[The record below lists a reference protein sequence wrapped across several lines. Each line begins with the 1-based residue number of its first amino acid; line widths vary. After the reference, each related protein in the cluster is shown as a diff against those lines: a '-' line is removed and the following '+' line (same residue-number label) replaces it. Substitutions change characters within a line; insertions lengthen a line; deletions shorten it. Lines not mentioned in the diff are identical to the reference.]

1 MLAAASAAPTTA
13 SAGVGDLI
21 SPFGSGGA
29 VLSQFGTGI
38 AKVTQASDLAVA
50 PNGDIYETGQ
60 TSATDDQLFLS
71 RFKPNGS
78 LDTSFGGSGVVTEQ
92 LESAPGQG
100 TSGTHVIVLP
110 SGNVLVTALVGQTE
124 VALAEFTSS
133 GALDTS
139 FAPSSSQPGV
149 FFEDPGVPNEQLVR
163 LGGVAVQRD
172 GKPVLTLDVSTGSD
186 QSTITGGLAEVQRLT
201 TNGTLD
207 TGFASAG
214 TYTVPLLAGAP
225 SGAWMQALAPV
236 VDSTGNIVFPLQVDG
251 APTTD
256 VTAMTLDSLSSG
268 GAPNPGFPASLETST
283 ATPTPQSSALAVIQA
298 SNGDYV
304 AVGSGAVGN
313 AAVGGEQFAVAA
325 IKPSG
330 APDTA
335 FGPNGTG
342 GIQIGP
348 MGSEFGEAVM
358 QQADGGFVLFGPASG
373 VLSASSGLAFLN
385 PDGTPH
391 TTYGV
396 GGYIVPALPS
406 LVEAV
411 SAALSADGQLLV
423 AGSEAVGQT
432 PEAFLGKL
440 TLDDPPRLLFTFDP
454 AAPVAGQPVNFAA
467 ASIGASSAVTVKWD
481 FGSGSF
487 TASGLTATHTFT
499 AAGNYALR
507 VQSTDADGQATVQ
520 TQTVTVAAAPATV
533 NECTSSL
540 QPTAAINSALML
552 SEGLLVTGSSAAHCP
567 STVKSVGVA
576 IARLKGKKCS
586 FLSAHHRWGR
596 YAGCKPTVYLPASGT
611 YSWAL
616 SLKLKLAPGSYSVWA
631 HAIDSES
638 VAGAATAGT
647 HSKLRKGA

>member
-1 MLAAASAAPTTA
+1 MFAAVCAAPAAA
-13 SAGVGDLI
+13 SAGVGDLV
-21 SPFGSGGA
+21 STFGSGGA
-29 VLSQFGTGI
+29 VLSQFATGI

-60 TSATDDQLFLS
+60 TQGTDSELFLS
-71 RFKPNGS
+71 RFLPNGS
-78 LDTSFGGSGVVTEQ
+78 LDTSFGASGVVTEQ
-92 LESAPGQG
+92 LESTPGQG

-110 SGNVLVTALVGQTE
+110 SGDVLVTALVGQTE

-139 FAPSSSQPGV
+139 FAPSSPQPGV
-149 FFEDPGVPNEQLVR
+149 FFEDPGVADEQLVR

-172 GKPVLTLDVSTGSD
+172 GKPVLTLNISTGTD
-186 QSTITGGLAEVQRLT
+186 QSTITGGLAEVQRLST
-201 TNGTLD
+201 DGMLD
-207 TGFASAG
+207 TDFASSG
-214 TYTVPLLAGAP
+214 TYTVPLPAGAP
-225 SGAWMQALAPV
+225 SGAWVQALAPI
-236 VDSTGNIVFPLQVDG
+236 VDSTGNIVFPLQLAG
-251 APTTD
+251 APKTA
-256 VTAMTLDSLSSG
+256 VTAVTLDSLSSG
-268 GAPNPGFPASLETST
+268 GAANPGFPASLQTST
-283 ATPTPQSSALAVIQA
+283 ATPTPQSSAVEVMQA
-298 SNGDYV
+298 ANGDYV

-313 AAVGGEQFAVAA
+313 ATVGGEQFAAAA

-342 GIQIGP
+342 GVQIGP
-348 MGSEFGEAVM
+348 MGSEFAQAVA
-358 QQADGGFVLFGPASG
+358 QQADGGFVLFG
-373 VLSASSGLAFLN
+373 LSAGLTSVSSGIAFLN

-406 LVEAV
+406 LVDALNV
-411 SAALSADGQLLV
+411 ALSPDGQLLV
-423 AGSEAVGQT
+423 AGDETVGET
-432 PEAFLGKL
+432 SEAFLGKVV
-440 TLDDPPRLLFTFDP
+440 LDDPPRLLFTFDP

-467 ASIGASSAVTVKWD
+467 ASIGASSAVTVNWD

-487 TASGLTATHTFT
+487 TASGLTATHTFS
-499 AAGNYALR
+499 AAGSYNLR
-507 VQSTDADGQATVQ
+507 VQATDADGQATVQ
-520 TQTVTVAAAPATV
+520 TQTVSVAAAPAAV
-533 NECTSSL
+533 SECT
-540 QPTAAINSALML
+540 NSARPTTAIKSALVL

-596 YAGCKPTVYLPASGT
+596 YGACKPTVYLPASGT

-616 SLKLKLAPGSYSVWA
+616 SLKLKLKAGRYSVWGR
-631 HAIDSES
+631 AIDSKS
-638 VAGAATAGT
+638 VTGTATAGK
-647 HSKLRKGA
+647 HIKLRKGA